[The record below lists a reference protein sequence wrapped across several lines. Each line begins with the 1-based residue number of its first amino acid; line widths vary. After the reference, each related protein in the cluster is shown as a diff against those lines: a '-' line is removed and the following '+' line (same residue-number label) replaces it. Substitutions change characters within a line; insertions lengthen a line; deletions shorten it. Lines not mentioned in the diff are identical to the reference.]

1 MNENNK
7 EIISKNT
14 SLAPLS
20 TGLASRGLQI
30 ARQFA
35 ERSHQEFSN
44 SIGMKLVLIPKG
56 TFMMGSPIE
65 EEERWEVE
73 VLHEV
78 TISQNYYLGMTQVTQ
93 GQYEKVMG
101 ENPSHFQG
109 NRVEGRD
116 SSEFP
121 VEQVSWEDAVEFS
134 QKLSS
139 LPEEKAAGRVYRLP
153 TEVEWEYACRAGSNT
168 AYCFGNDEE
177 LLSDYAWFIDN
188 SGYQTHPV
196 SEKNPNAWGL
206 YDMHGNVW
214 EWCSDWY
221 CDYPKGT
228 IIDPASPKEGSN
240 RVFRGGCWSF
250 EAASCRSALRPGGDP
265 SDRGSNLGFR
275 VAMNFSGIPKLPERD
290 K

>member
-1 MNENNK
+1 MNENTK

-101 ENPSHFQG
+101 ENPSYFQG
-109 NRVEGRD
+109 KIVEGRD

-121 VEQVSWEDAVEFS
+121 VEQVSWEDTVEFC

-139 LPEEKAAGRVYRLP
+139 LPEENAAGRVYRLP

-168 AYCFGNDEE
+168 AYCFGNEKE
-177 LLSDYAWFIDN
+177 LCSDYAWFEEN
-188 SGYQTHPV
+188 SDYWTHPV
-196 SEKNPNAWGL
+196 ALKKTNAWGL
-206 YDMHGNVW
+206 YDMHGNVF

-221 CDYPKGT
+221 DDYPEGAVR
-228 IIDPASPKEGSN
+228 DPAVPKD
-240 RVFRGGCWSF
+240 RVIRGGCWAF
-250 EAASCRSALRPGGDP
+250 GAAFCRSAFRIGSSPVLRSFD
-265 SDRGSNLGFR
+265 SGFR
-275 VAMNFSGIPKLPERD
+275 VALSSAEVPQSPEVGI
-290 K
+290 